1 MTKMFPFIVKDM
13 KNVLIYLPQALCAC
27 GIYAVCY
34 GLVTLITGM
43 LARRLQKNGQQP
55 TEENGGL
62 PENEQQPTGENGGLP
77 DNGQQPTG
85 ENGGL
90 PERAALS
97 ERLNLWLKNA
107 GHFLGSNL
115 FVIYLWMLVV
125 IVFFCRE
132 PGSRMG
138 TDFRFMGTW
147 GTTMQDHAWVIENIF
162 LFLPFG
168 FLFPVWLPKKKT
180 AWTIPVGFLCSVTI
194 EYCQLRT
201 GRGFCQL
208 DDVIMNTLG
217 AGIGFLYI

>member
-43 LARRLQKNGQQP
+43 LARRLQKNGQTQ

-62 PENEQQPTGENGGLP
+62 A
-77 DNGQQPTG
+77 
-85 ENGGL
+85 
-90 PERAALS
+90 ERAALS

-115 FVIYLWMLVV
+115 FVIYLWMLVM

-147 GTTMQDHAWVIENIF
+147 GTTMQNHAWVIENIF

-180 AWTIPVGFLCSVTI
+180 AWTIPVGFLCSVAI

>member
-62 PENEQQPTGENGGLP
+62 PEN
-77 DNGQQPTG
+77 GQQPTG

-115 FVIYLWMLVV
+115 FVIYLWMLVM
-125 IVFFCRE
+125 IVLFLQRTGLPYGDRFSVYGNMGNNHA
-132 PGSRMG
+132 GSR
-138 TDFRFMGTW
+138 
-147 GTTMQDHAWVIENIF
+147 
-162 LFLPFG
+162 
-168 FLFPVWLPKKKT
+168 
-180 AWTIPVGFLCSVTI
+180 
-194 EYCQLRT
+194 
-201 GRGFCQL
+201 
-208 DDVIMNTLG
+208 LG
-217 AGIGFLYI
+217 H

>member
-55 TEENGGL
+55 T
-62 PENEQQPTGENGGLP
+62 GENGSLP
-77 DNGQQPTG
+77 DNGQQPSG
-85 ENGGL
+85 DNGSL

-115 FVIYLWMLVV
+115 FVIYLWMLVM

-132 PGSRMG
+132 PGSRVG
-138 TDFRFMGTW
+138 TDLRFMGTW

-180 AWTIPVGFLCSVTI
+180 AWTIPVGFLCSVAI

-217 AGIGFLYI
+217 AVIGFLCWKIAHSLCRHHKST

>member
-55 TEENGGL
+55 SGDNS
-62 PENEQQPTGENGGLP
+62 NLP
-77 DNGQQPTG
+77 DNGQQPSG
-85 ENGGL
+85 DNGSL

-115 FVIYLWMLVV
+115 FVIYLWMLVM

-132 PGSRMG
+132 PGSRVG
-138 TDFRFMGTW
+138 TDLRFMGTW

-168 FLFPVWLPKKKT
+168 FLFPVLLPKKKT
-180 AWTIPVGFLCSVTI
+180 AWTIPVGFLCSVAI

>member
-27 GIYAVCY
+27 GIYAICY

-43 LARRLQKNGQQP
+43 LARRLQENGQQP

-62 PENEQQPTGENGGLP
+62 QE
-77 DNGQQPTG
+77 NGQQPTE

-115 FVIYLWMLVV
+115 FVIYLWMLVM
-125 IVFFCRE
+125 IVLFLQRTGLPYGDRFSVYGNMGNNHA
-132 PGSRMG
+132 GSR
-138 TDFRFMGTW
+138 
-147 GTTMQDHAWVIENIF
+147 
-162 LFLPFG
+162 
-168 FLFPVWLPKKKT
+168 
-180 AWTIPVGFLCSVTI
+180 
-194 EYCQLRT
+194 
-201 GRGFCQL
+201 
-208 DDVIMNTLG
+208 LG
-217 AGIGFLYI
+217 H

>member
-27 GIYAVCY
+27 GIYVVCY

-55 TEENGGL
+55 SGKNGS
-62 PENEQQPTGENGGLP
+62 
-77 DNGQQPTG
+77 
-85 ENGGL
+85 L

-115 FVIYLWMLVV
+115 FVIYLWMLVM

-132 PGSRMG
+132 PGSRIG

-180 AWTIPVGFLCSVTI
+180 AWTIPVGFLCSVAI

-217 AGIGFLYI
+217 AVIGFLCWKIAHSLCRHHKNT

>member
-27 GIYAVCY
+27 GIYVVCY

-43 LARRLQKNGQQP
+43 LARRLQENGQQL

-62 PENEQQPTGENGGLP
+62 PE
-77 DNGQQPTG
+77 NGQQPTG

-115 FVIYLWMLVV
+115 FVIYLWMLVM
-125 IVFFCRE
+125 IVLFLQRTGLPYGDRFSVYGNMGNNHA
-132 PGSRMG
+132 GSR
-138 TDFRFMGTW
+138 
-147 GTTMQDHAWVIENIF
+147 
-162 LFLPFG
+162 
-168 FLFPVWLPKKKT
+168 
-180 AWTIPVGFLCSVTI
+180 
-194 EYCQLRT
+194 
-201 GRGFCQL
+201 
-208 DDVIMNTLG
+208 LG
-217 AGIGFLYI
+217 H

>member
-13 KNVLIYLPQALCAC
+13 KNVLIYRPQALCAC

-34 GLVTLITGM
+34 GLATLITGM
-43 LARRLQKNGQQP
+43 LARRLQ
-55 TEENGGL
+55 E
-62 PENEQQPTGENGGLP
+62 
-77 DNGQQPTG
+77 NGQQPTG

-115 FVIYLWMLVV
+115 FVIYLWMLVM

-138 TDFRFMGTW
+138 TDFRFMGT
-147 GTTMQDHAWVIENIF
+147 
-162 LFLPFG
+162 
-168 FLFPVWLPKKKT
+168 
-180 AWTIPVGFLCSVTI
+180 
-194 EYCQLRT
+194 
-201 GRGFCQL
+201 
-208 DDVIMNTLG
+208 
-217 AGIGFLYI
+217 

>member
-55 TEENGGL
+55 
-62 PENEQQPTGENGGLP
+62 PGENGSLP
-77 DNGQQPTG
+77 DNGQQPPG
-85 ENGGL
+85 DNGSL

-115 FVIYLWMLVV
+115 FVIYLWMLVM

-132 PGSRMG
+132 PGSRVG
-138 TDFRFMGTW
+138 TDLRFMGTW

-168 FLFPVWLPKKKT
+168 FLFPVLLPKKKT
-180 AWTIPVGFLCSVTI
+180 AWTIPVGFLCSVAI

-217 AGIGFLYI
+217 AVIGFLCWKIAHSLCRHHKST

>member
-1 MTKMFPFIVKDM
+1 MTKMFPFIVKDI

-43 LARRLQKNGQQP
+43 LAGRLQKNGQQP
-55 TEENGGL
+55 T
-62 PENEQQPTGENGGLP
+62 GENGNLP

-85 ENGGL
+85 ENGNL
-90 PERAALS
+90 PERAALA

-115 FVIYLWMLVV
+115 FVIYLWMLVM

-132 PGSRMG
+132 PGSRIG
-138 TDFRFMGTW
+138 TNLQFMGTW

-168 FLFPVWLPKKKT
+168 FLFPVLLPKKKT
-180 AWTIPVGFLCSVTI
+180 AWTIPVGFLCSVAI

>member
-34 GLVTLITGM
+34 GLVILITGM
-43 LARRLQKNGQQP
+43 LARRLQENGQQL

-62 PENEQQPTGENGGLP
+62 PE
-77 DNGQQPTG
+77 NGQQPTG

-115 FVIYLWMLVV
+115 FVIYLWMLVM
-125 IVFFCRE
+125 IVLFLQRTGLPYGDRFSVYGNMGNNHA
-132 PGSRMG
+132 GSR
-138 TDFRFMGTW
+138 
-147 GTTMQDHAWVIENIF
+147 
-162 LFLPFG
+162 
-168 FLFPVWLPKKKT
+168 
-180 AWTIPVGFLCSVTI
+180 
-194 EYCQLRT
+194 
-201 GRGFCQL
+201 
-208 DDVIMNTLG
+208 LG
-217 AGIGFLYI
+217 H

>member
-55 TEENGGL
+55 S
-62 PENEQQPTGENGGLP
+62 GENGSLP
-77 DNGQQPTG
+77 DNGQQPSG
-85 ENGGL
+85 DNDGQ

-115 FVIYLWMLVV
+115 FVIYLWMLVM

-132 PGSRMG
+132 PGSRIG

-180 AWTIPVGFLCSVTI
+180 AWTILVGFLCSVAI

-217 AGIGFLYI
+217 AVIGFLCWKIAHSLCRHHKST

>member
-55 TEENGGL
+55 SGDNGGQ
-62 PENEQQPTGENGGLP
+62 PE
-77 DNGQQPTG
+77 NGQQPTG
-85 ENGGL
+85 KNGGQ

-115 FVIYLWMLVV
+115 FVIYLWMLVM

-132 PGSRMG
+132 PGSRIG

-162 LFLPFG
+162 LFLPFV

-180 AWTIPVGFLCSVTI
+180 AWTIPVGFLCSVAI

-217 AGIGFLYI
+217 AVIGFLCWKIAHSLCRHHKST

>member
-55 TEENGGL
+55 TGDNGSL
-62 PENEQQPTGENGGLP
+62 PE
-77 DNGQQPTG
+77 NGQQPTG
-85 ENGGL
+85 DNGSL

-115 FVIYLWMLVV
+115 FVIYLWMLVM

-132 PGSRMG
+132 PGSRIG
-138 TDFRFMGTW
+138 TDLRFMGTW

-168 FLFPVWLPKKKT
+168 FLFPVWLSKKKT
-180 AWTIPVGFLCSVTI
+180 AWTIPVGFLCSVAI

-217 AGIGFLYI
+217 AVIGFLCWKIAHSLCRHHKNT

>member
-43 LARRLQKNGQQP
+43 LARRLQ
-55 TEENGGL
+55 ENGK
-62 PENEQQPTGENGGLP
+62 QPTGENGG
-77 DNGQQPTG
+77 Q
-85 ENGGL
+85 

-107 GHFLGSNL
+107 GHFFGSNL
-115 FVIYLWMLVV
+115 FVIYLWMLVM

-132 PGSRMG
+132 PGSRVG
-138 TDFRFMGTW
+138 TDLRFMGTW

-180 AWTIPVGFLCSVTI
+180 AWTIPVGFLCSVAI

-217 AGIGFLYI
+217 AVIGFLCWKIAHSLCRHHKNT

>member
-27 GIYAVCY
+27 GSYAVCY
-34 GLVTLITGM
+34 GLVNLITGR

-55 TEENGGL
+55 SGDNS
-62 PENEQQPTGENGGLP
+62 NLP
-77 DNGQQPTG
+77 DNGQQPSG
-85 ENGGL
+85 DNGSL

-115 FVIYLWMLVV
+115 FVIYLWMLVM

-132 PGSRMG
+132 PGSRVG
-138 TDFRFMGTW
+138 TDLRFMGTW

-168 FLFPVWLPKKKT
+168 FLFPVWLPEKKT
-180 AWTIPVGFLCSVTI
+180 AWTIPVGFLCSVAI

-217 AGIGFLYI
+217 AVIGFLCWKIVHSLCRHHKST

>member
-55 TEENGGL
+55 SG
-62 PENEQQPTGENGGLP
+62 
-77 DNGQQPTG
+77 DNSS
-85 ENGGL
+85 L

-97 ERLNLWLKNA
+97 ERLNLWLKNV

-115 FVIYLWMLVV
+115 FIIYLWMLVM

-132 PGSRMG
+132 PGSRVG
-138 TDFRFMGTW
+138 TDLRFMGTW

-168 FLFPVWLPKKKT
+168 FLFPVLLPKKKT
-180 AWTIPVGFLCSVTI
+180 AWTIPVGFLCSVAI

-208 DDVIMNTLG
+208 DDVVMNTLG
-217 AGIGFLYI
+217 AVIGFLCWKFASLVYRCLKST

>member
-1 MTKMFPFIVKDM
+1 MTNMFPFIVKDM

-55 TEENGGL
+55 
-62 PENEQQPTGENGGLP
+62 PGENGSLP
-77 DNGQQPTG
+77 DNGQQPSG
-85 ENGGL
+85 DNGSL

-115 FVIYLWMLVV
+115 FVIYLWMLVM

-132 PGSRMG
+132 PGSRVG
-138 TDFRFMGTW
+138 TDLRFMGTW

-168 FLFPVWLPKKKT
+168 FLFPVLLPKKKT
-180 AWTIPVGFLCSVTI
+180 AWTIPVGFLCSVAI

-217 AGIGFLYI
+217 AVIGFLCWKIAHSLCRHHKNT

>member
-55 TEENGGL
+55 T
-62 PENEQQPTGENGGLP
+62 GENGSLP
-77 DNGQQPTG
+77 DNGQQPSG
-85 ENGGL
+85 ENGSL
-90 PERAALS
+90 LERAALS

-115 FVIYLWMLVV
+115 FVIYLWMLVM

-132 PGSRMG
+132 PGSRVG
-138 TDFRFMGTW
+138 TDLRFMGTW

-168 FLFPVWLPKKKT
+168 FLFPVWLPEKKT
-180 AWTIPVGFLCSVTI
+180 AWTIPVGFLCSVAI

-217 AGIGFLYI
+217 AVIGFLCWKLTHSVWRHLKRT

>member
-34 GLVTLITGM
+34 GLATLITGM
-43 LARRLQKNGQQP
+43 LARRLQENGQQP

-62 PENEQQPTGENGGLP
+62 PE
-77 DNGQQPTG
+77 NGQQPTG

-115 FVIYLWMLVV
+115 FVIYLWMLVM
-125 IVFFCRE
+125 IVLFLQRTGLPYGNRFSVYGNMGNNHA
-132 PGSRMG
+132 GSR
-138 TDFRFMGTW
+138 
-147 GTTMQDHAWVIENIF
+147 
-162 LFLPFG
+162 
-168 FLFPVWLPKKKT
+168 
-180 AWTIPVGFLCSVTI
+180 
-194 EYCQLRT
+194 
-201 GRGFCQL
+201 
-208 DDVIMNTLG
+208 LG
-217 AGIGFLYI
+217 H

>member
-55 TEENGGL
+55 PGDNGS
-62 PENEQQPTGENGGLP
+62 LP

-115 FVIYLWMLVV
+115 FVIYLWMLVM

-132 PGSRMG
+132 PGSRVG
-138 TDFRFMGTW
+138 TDLRFMGTW

-168 FLFPVWLPKKKT
+168 FLFPVWLPEKKT
-180 AWTIPVGFLCSVTI
+180 AWTIPVGFLCSVAI

-217 AGIGFLYI
+217 AVIGFLCWKIAHSLCRHHKST

>member
-34 GLVTLITGM
+34 GPVTLITGM
-43 LARRLQKNGQQP
+43 PARRLQ
-55 TEENGGL
+55 
-62 PENEQQPTGENGGLP
+62 ENEQQPTGESGG
-77 DNGQQPTG
+77 Q
-85 ENGGL
+85 

-115 FVIYLWMLVV
+115 FVIYLWMLVM

-132 PGSRMG
+132 PGSRIG
-138 TDFRFMGTW
+138 TDLRFMGTW

-168 FLFPVWLPKKKT
+168 FLFPVWLPEKKT
-180 AWTIPVGFLCSVTI
+180 AWTIPVGFLCSVAI
-194 EYCQLRT
+194 AYYQLRT

-217 AGIGFLYI
+217 AVIGFLCWKLTHSVWRHLKRT

>member
-34 GLVTLITGM
+34 GLVTLIKGM

-55 TEENGGL
+55 
-62 PENEQQPTGENGGLP
+62 PGENGSLP
-77 DNGQQPTG
+77 DNGQQPPG
-85 ENGGL
+85 DNGSL
-90 PERAALS
+90 PERVALS

-115 FVIYLWMLVV
+115 FVIYLWMLVM

-180 AWTIPVGFLCSVTI
+180 AWTIPVGFLCSVAI

-217 AGIGFLYI
+217 AVIGFLCWKIAHSLCRHHKST

>member
-13 KNVLIYLPQALCAC
+13 KNVLIYRPQALCAC

-43 LARRLQKNGQQP
+43 LARRLRKNGQQP

-62 PENEQQPTGENGGLP
+62 PEN
-77 DNGQQPTG
+77 GQQLTG

-107 GHFLGSNL
+107 GHFLGGNL
-115 FVIYLWMLVV
+115 FVIYLWMLVM

-168 FLFPVWLPKKKT
+168 FYSRSGFRKRKTHGRYRSDFYAVWL
-180 AWTIPVGFLCSVTI
+180 
-194 EYCQLRT
+194 
-201 GRGFCQL
+201 
-208 DDVIMNTLG
+208 
-217 AGIGFLYI
+217 

>member
-55 TEENGGL
+55 TGDNG
-62 PENEQQPTGENGGLP
+62 NLP
-77 DNGQQPTG
+77 DNGQQPSG
-85 ENGGL
+85 DNGSL

-115 FVIYLWMLVV
+115 FVIYLWMLVM

-132 PGSRMG
+132 PGSRVG
-138 TDFRFMGTW
+138 TDLRFMGTW

-180 AWTIPVGFLCSVTI
+180 AWTIPVGFLCSVAI

-217 AGIGFLYI
+217 AEIGFLCWKIAHSLCRHHKST

>member
-55 TEENGGL
+55 S
-62 PENEQQPTGENGGLP
+62 GESGSLS

-85 ENGGL
+85 DNGSL

-115 FVIYLWMLVV
+115 FVIYLWMLVM

-132 PGSRMG
+132 PGSRIG
-138 TDFRFMGTW
+138 TDLRFMGTW

-168 FLFPVWLPKKKT
+168 FLFPVWLPEKKT
-180 AWTIPVGFLCSVTI
+180 AWTIPVGFLCSVAI

-217 AGIGFLYI
+217 AVIGFLCWKIAHLLCRHHKST

>member
-1 MTKMFPFIVKDM
+1 MRH
-13 KNVLIYLPQALCAC
+13 LCCLLWTGDSDHRYAC
-27 GIYAVCY
+27 KK
-34 GLVTLITGM
+34 ITGKW
-43 LARRLQKNGQQP
+43 AAADRGKRWSAGNG
-55 TEENGGL
+55 
-62 PENEQQPTGENGGLP
+62 QQPTGENGGLP
-77 DNGQQPTG
+77 ENGQQPTG

-115 FVIYLWMLVV
+115 FVIYLWMLVM

-180 AWTIPVGFLCSVTI
+180 AWTIPVGFLCSVAI